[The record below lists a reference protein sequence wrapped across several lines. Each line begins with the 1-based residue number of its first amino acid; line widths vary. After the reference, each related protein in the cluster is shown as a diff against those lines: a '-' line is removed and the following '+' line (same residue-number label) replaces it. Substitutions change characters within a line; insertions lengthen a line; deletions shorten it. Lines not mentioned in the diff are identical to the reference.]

1 MFELVHTSASAC
13 LFAEQTNKRLD
24 GSVRNL
30 TMIHGRTD
38 RRVWGCVCHLFKHCH
53 SVPAVD
59 HPGTEVGCRR
69 RFVVFTRFFHKL
81 TDGQYFRHVE
91 FERAEYFR
99 EVPMGSDG
107 FGHSGSDW
115 ARRVSLTTPEEP
127 VRCWAEPLRQDRAF
141 THTGS
146 LSKLFYFVMA

>member
-1 MFELVHTSASAC
+1 MCAC
-13 LFAEQTNKRLD
+13 
-24 GSVRNL
+24 VY
-30 TMIHGRTD
+30 
-38 RRVWGCVCHLFKHCH
+38 HLFKHCH

-59 HPGTEVGCRR
+59 HPGTEVRCRR
-69 RFVVFTRFFHKL
+69 RFVVFTRLLHKL
-81 TDGQYFRHVE
+81 TDRQYFRHVE
-91 FERAEYFR
+91 FERAEHFR

-127 VRCWAEPLRQDRAF
+127 VRCWAEPSRQDRAF

-146 LSKLFYFVMA
+146 LSKLRDGVKKSLKAWAGPTLEHVTGTFLCNLK